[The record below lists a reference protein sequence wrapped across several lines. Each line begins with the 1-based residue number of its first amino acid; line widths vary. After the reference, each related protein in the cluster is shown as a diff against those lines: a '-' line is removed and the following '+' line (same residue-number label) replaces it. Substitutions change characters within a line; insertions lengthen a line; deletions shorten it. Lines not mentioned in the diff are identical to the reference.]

1 MMGIVSRWTDVDRLQ
16 PNFDNLS
23 ASLVTPVF
31 IGELIEPFS
40 FLDMKEVKVPVL
52 LQQMDL
58 VGETESLI
66 VLFNNQCLILLTRER

>member
-40 FLDMKEVKVPVL
+40 FLHMEKVKVSVF
-52 LQQMDL
+52 LQQMDF
-58 VGETESLI
+58 VGKTKDKSSI
-66 VLFNNQCLILLTRER
+66 VTIFTVLRVTHA